1 MPAAVKT
8 IRMIS
13 EAWRGSAGHRFRA
26 PSPILVTE
34 GDAVVEGDALAV
46 LEAMKMEHTTCAPS
60 DGVCEAFKVALGEQV
75 AEGAELVQFSDS
87 APTVG

>member
-1 MPAAVKT
+1 VVKG
-8 IRMIS
+8 
-13 EAWRGSAGHRFRA
+13 E
-26 PSPILVTE
+26 PL
-34 GDAVVEGDALAV
+34 LV